1 MSQTVQAGRLAVSKP
16 LYDTIAAIAPG
27 TGVSADAFWNAL
39 ESIVIDMGPRNRE
52 LLNKRQTLQDKID
65 AWHREHKAHDHAA
78 YKSFLLDIGYLLPE
92 GESFTITTANVD
104 DEIARV
110 AGPQLVVPIT
120 NERYALNAAN
130 SRWGSLYDA
139 LYGTDVIPQDGAPKR
154 GYDPERGRKVMRRA
168 GEFLDAAAPLANG
181 SHVQAVRYDLED
193 AGGRKRLVVELLDG
207 GRVSLKT
214 PAQFVGYLQD
224 GGGTEPSLI
233 LLVNHGLHIELHI
246 DRKDTIGKDHP
257 AGVKDVV
264 LEAALTTILDCEDS
278 VAVVDGADKA
288 QAYRNLFG
296 LFRGDLEARFEKGGS
311 FVTRT
316 LQPDR
321 TYTAPDGS
329 GLTLHGRSLMLVR
342 TVGLLMTTPAVLLDG
357 KEIPENMLDTL
368 ATALLGL
375 HDLKAAG
382 KYRNS
387 RTGSVYMVRPK
398 MHGPEE
404 VAFACELFTRVE
416 QELGLAKGTLKIGV
430 MDEERRTSVNLKECI
445 RQAKDRIIFIN
456 TGFLDRTGDEIHT
469 DMEAGPM
476 VRKNDMKAQP
486 WMPAYEDLNVDVG
499 LETGFS
505 GKAQVGKGMWAKPD
519 RMREMLE
526 IKIGHPQSGA
536 NCAWVPS
543 PTAATLHATHYHQVD
558 VFARQKEL
566 TGKRRGSL
574 DDLLTLPIMK
584 SKPSATDIQEE
595 LDLNAQSIL
604 GYVVRWV
611 EQGIGCSKVPDLSNV
626 GLMEDR
632 ATLRISSQAIANW
645 LHHGICTKEQVLETL
660 RRMAKVVD
668 GQNASD
674 AMYRPMA
681 KDYDNSVAFQAACD
695 LVFKGREQ
703 PSGYTEP
710 ILHARRLE
718 AKRKFGVV

>member
-1 MSQTVQAGRLAVSKP
+1 MSQTVQAGRLAVAKP

-27 TGVSADAFWNAL
+27 TGVSADAFWSAL
-39 ESIVIDMGPRNRE
+39 EKIVVDMGPRNKE
-52 LLNKRQTLQDKID
+52 LLNKRQVLQDKID

-78 YKSFLLDIGYLLPE
+78 YKQFLLDIGYLVPE
-92 GESFTITTANVD
+92 GDSFSITTANVD

-139 LYGTDVIPQDGAPKR
+139 LYGTDVIPQEGAPKR
-154 GYDPERGRKVMRRA
+154 GYDPERGKQVMRRA
-168 GEFLDAAAPLANG
+168 GEFLDSAAPLAKG
-181 SHVQAVRYDLED
+181 SHTQAARYVLED
-193 AGGRKRLVVELLDG
+193 AGGRKSLVVELQG
-207 GRVSLKT
+207 GERTGLKK
-214 PAQFVGYLQD
+214 PEQFAGYQ
-224 GGGTEPSLI
+224 GNAEPTLI
-233 LLVNHGLHIELHI
+233 LLKNHGLHIELQI

-321 TYTAPDGS
+321 SYTAPDGS
-329 GLTLHGRSLMLVR
+329 ALTLHGRSLMLVR

-357 KEIPENMLDTL
+357 QEIPENMLDTL
-368 ATALLGL
+368 ATAFIGQ
-375 HDLKAAG
+375 HDLKG
-382 KYRNS
+382 TGQLNNS
-387 RTGSVYMVRPK
+387 RTGSIYMVRPK

-404 VAFACELFTRVE
+404 VAFARELFTRVE
-416 QELGLAKGTLKIGV
+416 QALGIAAGTLKIGV

-486 WMPAYEDLNVDVG
+486 WMPAYEDLNVDIG
-499 LETGFS
+499 LEAGFS

-526 IKIGHPQSGA
+526 VKIGHPQSGA

-566 TGKRRGSL
+566 AGKRRGSL
-574 DDLLTLPIMK
+574 DDLLTLPVMK
-584 SKPSATDIQEE
+584 GDRPSAKDIQEE

-611 EQGIGCSKVPDLSNV
+611 EQGIGCSKVPDLTNV

-645 LHHGICTKEQVLETL
+645 LHHGICTNEQVLETL
-660 RRMAKVVD
+660 KRMAKVVD
-668 GQNASD
+668 EQNKGD

-681 KDYDNSVAFQAACD
+681 KDYEGSVAFQAACD
-695 LVFKGREQ
+695 LVFRGREQ

-718 AKRKFGVV
+718 AKRMFGMV